1 MAPSY
6 YFSNLQKIFSFFIL
20 ELWADYKAGFI
31 EMKLYFRNQN
41 KCFTSN
47 LFHFK
52 NSNIPYFYIVYYE
65 NLLNFTPELTPTK
78 HSMHLPVQS
87 QQ

>member
-31 EMKLYFRNQN
+31 EMKPIFEIKISVLLVIYFISRIQT
-41 KCFTSN
+41 FRIS
-47 LFHFK
+47 
-52 NSNIPYFYIVYYE
+52 I
-65 NLLNFTPELTPTK
+65 
-78 HSMHLPVQS
+78 
-87 QQ
+87 